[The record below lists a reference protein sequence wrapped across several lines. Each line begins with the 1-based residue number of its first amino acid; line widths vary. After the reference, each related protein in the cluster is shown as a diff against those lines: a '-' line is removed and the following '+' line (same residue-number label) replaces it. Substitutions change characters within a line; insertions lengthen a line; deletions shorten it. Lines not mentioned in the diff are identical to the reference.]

1 MKFRYSPVALAVF
14 AALGSAGLTP
24 VAAQQAQ
31 PQAQSLERVTITG
44 SNIRRTD
51 QETVAPVEIITR
63 EQIERSGSQTVADVL
78 VRLPQTGSGAF
89 NDTSNSFAPGSTTV
103 SLRSLGQKATLVLLN
118 GRRVSGFGFAQ
129 NISDTFVDL
138 SQIPTAAI
146 ERIEILL
153 DGASAIYGSD
163 AIAGVVNV
171 ILRRDYQGVEVGAN
185 VGFYQGQNDY
195 RATITAGY
203 GDIGKQKFNVMGVLD
218 YYKRDGLTMADTD
231 FGEDRDYRD
240 RQGGRNFQSLTA
252 DGTWSQGNNRRA
264 QAECRD
270 PINYAEAR
278 NRGLLPT
285 NQSNLALGTGINQPG
300 NTWCPRDFA
309 SIFQVVPDQERIG
322 FMGRGTYA
330 FSEKVEAYGEV
341 GYTRNETN
349 YIFQEAAPATTRFAP
364 IAGQAGFTAQPFNQ
378 IYAPGASGNPFAANA
393 TYAGVYQDLGLR
405 TTDVTSDAVRLL
417 AGLKYSFG
425 TWDFD
430 SAAWYSY
437 SEVDQVQTGLLTTG
451 VLKGLNVPDRAQ
463 PPTPI
468 VSGGAYNL
476 NRPSTNSQDLR
487 NSMFGSYDRTAKSEL
502 KAIDTRAT
510 TEIGSLPGGP
520 IGLAVGAE
528 YRDESIEGVPSA
540 IVAGG
545 GILGSGITSVNGS
558 RTALALYGELALPIT
573 RQLEAQLALRYD
585 DYSDFGSTTNP
596 KVGLKFRPTPELLLR
611 ANWGRGF
618 KAPSLPEI
626 TPSSAFFF
634 TTVSDP
640 LQGGQTVNTAGS
652 INSNPALEA
661 EESRSGTVGVVWEPN
676 ANFSAGLS
684 YYDIKWTNQVAFPD
698 LQALVDNNDPGV
710 LRDPAGNIF
719 AINGQYFNLG
729 EVQTS
734 GVDIDLRYKA
744 STTYGRFGT
753 SLTATYIN
761 KYEVNGQNFAGTNGA
776 WAATNISAIPRWK
789 GLLSFDWE
797 QGPWVAQLTV
807 NYIHSYL
814 RQFGYDFGDASY
826 FSDPPPTNRVPQT
839 GSLDTKSPSY
849 TTFDLFGRYNIT
861 AKFSVSASV
870 LNVLDEEPPWDPSFS
885 TTYFYD
891 RQAGYDI
898 RGRTYRI
905 GANYKF

>member
-51 QETVAPVEIITR
+51 QEAVAPVEVITR

-78 VRLPQTGSGAF
+78 MKLPQNGSGTF
-89 NDTSNSFAPGSTTV
+89 NDTANSFAPGSTTV
-103 SLRSLGQKATLVLLN
+103 SLRSLGQKATLALLN
-118 GRRVSGFGFAQ
+118 GRRVAGFGFAQ

-146 ERIEILL
+146 ERVEILL

-195 RATITAGY
+195 RATITGGW
-203 GDIGKQKFNVMGVLD
+203 GDLGRQKFNVMGVLD
-218 YYKRDGLTMADTD
+218 YYKRDGLTMSDTD
-231 FGEDRDYRD
+231 FGADRDYRD
-240 RQGGRNFQSLTA
+240 RQGGRNFQSLTGG
-252 DGTWSQGNNRRA
+252 GTWSQGNNRRA
-264 QAECRD
+264 ISECAN
-270 PINYAEAR
+270 PINYAQAQ
-278 NRGLLPT
+278 GLGLVPT

-300 NTWCPRDFA
+300 NTWCTRDY
-309 SIFQVVPDQERIG
+309 SNVFQVIPDQERIG

-330 FSEKVEAYGEV
+330 FSEKVEGYAEL
-341 GYTRNETN
+341 GYTRNETK
-349 YIFQEAAPATTRFAP
+349 YIFQEAGINTTRFSPAP
-364 IAGQAGFTAQPFNQ
+364 APAGFSAAPFNS

-393 TYAGVYQDLGLR
+393 TIALTYNDLGTR
-405 TTDVTSDAVRLL
+405 NTDVTSDALRVLG
-417 AGLKYSFG
+417 GLKYSFG
-425 TWDFD
+425 SWDFD
-430 SAAWYSY
+430 SAAWYS
-437 SEVDQVQTGLLTTG
+437 SSDVDWTSTGLFTNG
-451 VLKGLNVPDRAQ
+451 VLSALGLPDVKQ
-463 PPTPI
+463 PPTP
-468 VSGGAYNL
+468 VARGGAYNFD
-476 NRPSTNSQDLR
+476 RPSLNSQALR
-487 NSMFGSYDRTAKSEL
+487 DSMFGSYDRSSKSEL

-528 YRDESIEGVPSA
+528 YRDESISGVPSA
-540 IVAGG
+540 LISSG
-545 GILGSGITSVNGS
+545 GILGSGITSVDGS
-558 RTALALYGELALPIT
+558 RNSFALYGELALPIT
-573 RQLEAQLALRYD
+573 RQLEGQLALRYD

-596 KVGLKFRPTPELLLR
+596 KVGLKFRPAPELLLR
-611 ANWGRGF
+611 ANWGKGF

-634 TTVSDP
+634 TTVADP
-640 LQGGQTVNTAGS
+640 LQGGAAVNTSGS
-652 INSNPALEA
+652 INSNPALEP
-661 EESRSGTVGVVWEPN
+661 EKSRSFTAGIVWEPN
-676 ANFSAGLS
+676 TSFSAGLS

-698 LQALVDNNDPGV
+698 FQALVDSNSPNV
-710 LRDPAGNIF
+710 LRDPAGNIY

-729 EVQTS
+729 EVTTD
-734 GVDIDLRYKA
+734 GVDIDVRYKV
-744 STTYGRFGT
+744 STKYGRFGT
-753 SLTATYIN
+753 SLLATYIN
-761 KYEVNGQNFAGTNGA
+761 SYQVNGEEFAGTNGA

-797 QGPWVAQLTV
+797 QGPWVAQLTM
-807 NYIHSYL
+807 NYIHSYW
-814 RQFGYDFGDASY
+814 RKFGYDFGDSSY
-826 FSDPPPTNRVPQT
+826 FVSPPPTNRVPQN
-839 GSLDTKSPSY
+839 GALDRKSPNY
-849 TTFDLFGRYNIT
+849 TTFDLYGRYNVT
-861 AKFSVSASV
+861 PKFSINGSIV
-870 LNVLDEEPPWDPSFS
+870 NILDEEPVWDPSFS